1 MMARTADGFR
11 PESVSAARAGP
22 GVMLSGILA
31 LAQRAGWG
39 LWRWYQVHQT
49 TRQLSALPDHMLND
63 IGLSRSMLV
72 SATINRV
79 REEEASRRGAWW

>member
-1 MMARTADGFR
+1 MMARTATGYR
-11 PESVSAARAGP
+11 PESGSAARAGP
-22 GVMLSGILA
+22 GVVLSGILV

-63 IGLSRSMLV
+63 IGLSRSMLL